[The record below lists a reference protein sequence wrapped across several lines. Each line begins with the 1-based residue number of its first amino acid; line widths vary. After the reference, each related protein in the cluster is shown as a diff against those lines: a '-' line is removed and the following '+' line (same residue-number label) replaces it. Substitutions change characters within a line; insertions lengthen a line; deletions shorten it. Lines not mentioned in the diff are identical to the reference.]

1 MLAIVLTDNGI
12 RAMAA
17 PASGRTEV
25 PDARC
30 RGLSLRITAAGVKTW
45 TFRYRDR
52 ITGKVERK
60 TLGRFPDILLARA
73 RDLADAD
80 RVATQTGASPQELVR
95 QARRAER
102 TAISFETLADRYLD
116 EVVKPNKGA
125 STHAAERSYLVSA
138 RAEWRDRKAK
148 DIARQDIIDFL
159 DRRAKVA
166 PIGANR
172 TRTVLA
178 ALFGFAI
185 DKGLLETTPVI
196 KVAKPTKRERAKD
209 RVLSDA
215 EIRVVWRALDS
226 VDPPLAAGLRV
237 LLLTGQRPGQ
247 VTTMETG
254 ELHDLDD
261 PKKATWH
268 IPVGKRKDTRAN
280 KRGPHVVPL
289 SAMASDIVKAVIAS
303 KREHDNSPWVFW
315 SYRNQGSALDRHSL
329 SRALQRVLTI
339 LQSDDP
345 EQAKIIEGLTA
356 DRPTPHDFRRTC
368 ATQMAALGVARE
380 DRMAVL
386 DHSEG
391 DVHDAHYD
399 RYDRLREKRVAL
411 AKWAR
416 FVDHL
421 LRNAPN
427 ETGVVIPMVAARSRS

>member
-1 MLAIVLTDNGI
+1 M
-12 RAMAA
+12 
-17 PASGRTEV
+17 
-25 PDARC
+25 
-30 RGLSLRITAAGVKTW
+30 KTW

-52 ITGKVERK
+52 ISGKVERK
-60 TLGRFPDILLARA
+60 TLGRFPDVMLARA

-80 RVATQTGASPQELVR
+80 RVAMQTGASPQELVR

-102 TAISFETLADRYLD
+102 TAILFGTLADRYLE
-116 EVVKPNKGA
+116 EVVRPNKGA

-138 RAEWRDRKAK
+138 RSEWAERKAK
-148 DIARQDIIDFL
+148 DITRQDIIDFL

-178 ALFGFAI
+178 ALFGFAV
-185 DKGLLETTPVI
+185 DKALLEMTPVVKI
-196 KVAKPTKRERAKD
+196 AKPTKRERAKD
-209 RVLSDA
+209 RVLSDE
-215 EIRVVWRALDS
+215 EIRILWRALDG

-247 VTTMETG
+247 VTAMDAG
-254 ELHDLDD
+254 ELHDLQGA
-261 PKKATWH
+261 KKATWH
-268 IPVGKRKDTRAN
+268 IPIEKRKDTRAN

-289 SAMASDIVKAVIAS
+289 SVMASEIIKTVIAS
-303 KREHDNSPWVFW
+303 KREHDKSSWVFW
-315 SYRNQGSALDRHSL
+315 SYRNPGNALDRHSL
-329 SRALQRVLTI
+329 SRALQRVLAN

-345 EQAKIIEGLTA
+345 NETKIIEGLRA

-399 RYDRLREKRVAL
+399 RYDRLREKRIAL
-411 AKWAR
+411 EKWAR
-416 FVDHL
+416 RLQHVLVGSAHL
-421 LRNAPN
+421 DN
-427 ETGVVIPMVAARSRS
+427 VIELQGSRR

>member
-1 MLAIVLTDNGI
+1 MPDLTLSDVVV
-12 RAMAA
+12 RSMQ
-17 PASGRTEV
+17 PPPSGRIEI
-25 PDARC
+25 PDKHC

-60 TLGRFPDILLARA
+60 TLGRYPDIPLARA

-80 RVATQTGASPQELVR
+80 RVATQTGASPQDLVR

-102 TAISFETLADRYLD
+102 TAISFDSLADRYL
-116 EVVKPNKGA
+116 EEAVRPNKGA
-125 STHAAERSYLVSA
+125 STHAAERSYLVAA

-148 DIARQDIIDFL
+148 DITRQEIIDFL

-178 ALFGFAI
+178 ALFGFAV
-185 DKGLLETTPVI
+185 DKALLDATPVI
-196 KVAKPTKRERAKD
+196 KIAKPTKRERAKD
-209 RVLSDA
+209 RVLTDA
-215 EIRVVWRALDS
+215 ETRILWRALDD

-247 VTTMETG
+247 VTIIEIG
-254 ELHDLDD
+254 ELHDLAD
-261 PKKATWH
+261 PKTAAWH
-268 IPVGKRKDTRAN
+268 IPVEKRKDTRAN

-289 SAMASDIVKAVIAS
+289 SPMAADIVKVVIAS
-303 KREHDNSPWVFW
+303 KREYDKSPWVFW
-315 SYRNQGSALDRHSL
+315 SYRNQGNALDRHSL
-329 SRALQRVLTI
+329 SRALQRVLTN
-339 LQSDDP
+339 LKSDDP
-345 EQAKIIEGLTA
+345 EEAKIIEGLKA

-368 ATQMAALGVARE
+368 ATQMAALGVPRE

-399 RYDRLREKRVAL
+399 RYDRLREKRIAL
-411 AKWAR
+411 EKWAR
-416 FVDHL
+416 RLQNVLDL
-421 LRNAPN
+421 PADR
-427 ETGVVIPMVAARSRS
+427 GKVIPLVVRS

>member
-1 MLAIVLTDNGI
+1 M
-12 RAMAA
+12 
-17 PASGRTEV
+17 
-25 PDARC
+25 
-30 RGLSLRITAAGVKTW
+30 
-45 TFRYRDR
+45 
-52 ITGKVERK
+52 
-60 TLGRFPDILLARA
+60 LARA

-80 RVATQTGASPQELVR
+80 RVAMQTGASPQELVR

-102 TAISFETLADRYLD
+102 TAILFGTLADRYLE
-116 EVVKPNKGA
+116 EVVRPNKGA

-138 RAEWRDRKAK
+138 RSEWAERKAK
-148 DIARQDIIDFL
+148 DITRQDIIDFL

-178 ALFGFAI
+178 ALFGFAV
-185 DKGLLETTPVI
+185 DKALLEMTPVVKI
-196 KVAKPTKRERAKD
+196 AKPTKRERAKD
-209 RVLSDA
+209 RVLSDE
-215 EIRVVWRALDS
+215 EIRILWRALDG

-247 VTTMETG
+247 VTAMDAG
-254 ELHDLDD
+254 ELHDLQGA
-261 PKKATWH
+261 KKATWH
-268 IPVGKRKDTRAN
+268 IPIEKRKDTRAN

-289 SAMASDIVKAVIAS
+289 SVMASEIIKTVIAS
-303 KREHDNSPWVFW
+303 KREHDKSSWVFW
-315 SYRNQGSALDRHSL
+315 SYRNPGNALDRHSL
-329 SRALQRVLTI
+329 SRALQRVLAN

-345 EQAKIIEGLTA
+345 NETKIIEGLRA

-399 RYDRLREKRVAL
+399 RYDRLREKRIAL
-411 AKWAR
+411 EKWAR
-416 FVDHL
+416 RLQHVLVGSAHL
-421 LRNAPN
+421 DN
-427 ETGVVIPMVAARSRS
+427 VIELQGSRR